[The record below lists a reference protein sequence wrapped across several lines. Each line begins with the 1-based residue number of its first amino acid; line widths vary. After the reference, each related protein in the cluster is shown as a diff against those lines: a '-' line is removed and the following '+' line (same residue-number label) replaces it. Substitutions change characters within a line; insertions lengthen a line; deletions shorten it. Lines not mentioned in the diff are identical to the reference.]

1 MSKIYQFL
9 GQIFR
14 NMTVEHHQYSSIPVK
29 SQGNDL
35 QMGEIIDPRVKIILN

>member
-9 GQIFR
+9 GQIFG
-14 NMTVEHHQYSSIPVK
+14 NMTREHHQYSIPVK